1 MASDTGLNRSSTGS
15 VTIGKIMKPRGI
27 RGEAFLLPLTDFPQR
42 FADLDSVRVEAPDG
56 TSSALPVAYVR
67 AYGSRL
73 AIKFQGID
81 TPEDVRRL
89 RDHFISV
96 ARDAVYPLPDNTFY
110 VFELEGLPVE
120 TASGAM
126 VGHVVEVLSYPAND
140 VYVVDRNGEDVLI
153 PAVREIVRVD
163 QKAGKIIVQ
172 ELEGLEGLL

>member
-1 MASDTGLNRSSTGS
+1 MASDTGLNPSSTGS
-15 VTIGKIMKPRGI
+15 VTIGKIMKPRGV

-89 RDHFISV
+89 HDHFISV

-172 ELEGLEGLL
+172 EIEGLL

>member
-1 MASDTGLNRSSTGS
+1 
-15 VTIGKIMKPRGI
+15 MKPRGI

-56 TSSALPVAYVR
+56 TSSALHVAYVR

-172 ELEGLEGLL
+172 EIEGLL

>member
-172 ELEGLEGLL
+172 ELEGLL

>member
-1 MASDTGLNRSSTGS
+1 MAPDTGF
-15 VTIGKIMKPRGI
+15 VAIGEIMKPRGI

-42 FADLDSVRVEAPDG
+42 FHDLDSVRVEAPDG
-56 TSSALPVAYVR
+56 ASSVLNIAYVR

-81 TPEDVRRL
+81 TPEHVARL
-89 RDHFISV
+89 RGHFILVS
-96 ARDAVYPLPDNTFY
+96 RDAVYPLPDNTFY

-126 VGHVVEVLSYPAND
+126 IGHVVEVLSYPAND
-140 VYVVDRNGEDVLI
+140 VYVVDPQRRRRID
-153 PAVREIVRVD
+153 PRRARDRRVD

-172 ELEGLEGLL
+172 ELEGLL

>member
-15 VTIGKIMKPRGI
+15 VTIGKIMKPRGV

-172 ELEGLEGLL
+172 EIEGLL

>member
-1 MASDTGLNRSSTGS
+1 MAPDTGF
-15 VTIGKIMKPRGI
+15 VAIGEIMKPRGV

-42 FADLDSVRVEAPDG
+42 FHDLDSVRVEAPDG
-56 TSSALPVAYVR
+56 ASSVLNIAYVR

-73 AIKFQGID
+73 TIKFQGID
-81 TPEDVRRL
+81 TPEHVARL
-89 RDHFISV
+89 RGHFILVS
-96 ARDAVYPLPDNTFY
+96 RDAVYPLPDNTFY

-120 TASGAM
+120 TASGAR

-172 ELEGLEGLL
+172 ELEGLL